1 MNFLKNIFRAEGRTN
16 MFVFKRNQVII
27 TALVVMVAVAG
38 YLTWTDSR
46 TDPLA
51 TGYVLTDSGE
61 IAALIPDTGV
71 LTSLFPDDYAG
82 LIGTPWTTTHDP
94 AIAAVSGDDF
104 FTLAGFEFG
113 DLLMLPTNE
122 EQLSEAGEAIFVNQ
136 SRDSLFVQNRLTR
149 EQSRSSERA
158 ILNELINNTN
168 ISEEQRAEAAD
179 AMLEIQR
186 RIEREAATEAL
197 IEARGFT
204 EAYVRISDNSVDVI
218 VSKEALTDAE
228 LAQIVDIVNRK
239 TGMEATQINVS
250 PMRR

>member
-1 MNFLKNIFRAEGRTN
+1 

-46 TDPLA
+46 ADSLA

-61 IAALIPDTGV
+61 IAALIPDPGV
-71 LTSLFPDDYAG
+71 LTSLFPDDYTG
-82 LIGTPWTTTHDP
+82 LIGAPWETTHDP
-94 AIAAVSGDDF
+94 AIAVSGDDF
-104 FTLAGFEFG
+104 FSLSGFDFS
-113 DLLMLPTNE
+113 DIATLPTNE
-122 EQLSEAGEAIFVNQ
+122 EQLTEAGEAIFVNQ

-149 EQSRSSERA
+149 EQARSSERA
-158 ILNELINNTN
+158 ILNELINNSN
-168 ISEEQRAEAAD
+168 ISDAQRNEATD
-179 AMLEIQR
+179 AMMEIQR

-204 EAYVRISDNSVDVI
+204 EAYVRISDASVDVI

-250 PMRR
+250 PMRRG

>member
-1 MNFLKNIFRAEGRTN
+1 

-38 YLTWTDSR
+38 YITWADSR

-51 TGYVLTDSGE
+51 MGYVLTDSGE
-61 IAALIPDTGV
+61 ISALIPDTGV

-82 LIGTPWTTTHDP
+82 LIGSPWTTTHDP
-94 AIAAVSGDDF
+94 TIAVTGDDF
-104 FTLAGFEFG
+104 FTLTGFEFG
-113 DLLMLPTNE
+113 DIVTLPTNE
-122 EQLSEAGEAIFVNQ
+122 EHLTEAGEAIFVNQ

-149 EQSRSSERA
+149 EQNRSSDRA
-158 ILNELINNTN
+158 ILNDLINNAN